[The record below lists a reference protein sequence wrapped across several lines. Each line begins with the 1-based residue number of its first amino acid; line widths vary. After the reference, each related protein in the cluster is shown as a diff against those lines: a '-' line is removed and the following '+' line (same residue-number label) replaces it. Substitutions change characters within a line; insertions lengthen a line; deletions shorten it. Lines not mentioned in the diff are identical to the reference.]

1 MCRLRVQEKVV
12 WVEEE
17 TERGKM
23 MMMMM
28 IWVEGERRRGRK
40 TTTSFWMVRMGLV
53 SVVPV
58 LLLRLKRH
66 RLLAENPWPRP
77 TTTPTRLGFGV
88 AKSSARLPHRNP
100 RLLVF
105 FFFLTRP

>member
-12 WVEEE
+12 WVKEE
-17 TERGKM
+17 TERGK

-28 IWVEGERRRGRK
+28 IWVEGERRRGRKRRK

-77 TTTPTRLGFGV
+77 TTTPTRSEFGV
-88 AKSSARLPHRNP
+88 AISKPLCSTKP
-100 RLLVF
+100 
-105 FFFLTRP
+105 